1 MTDEERVECCQRE
14 IFRLRNVVRNQ
25 YTLMQQFEEELIQ
38 AMEETTMPGL
48 SRALEI
54 WKQVT
59 KDA

>member
-14 IFRLRNVVRNQ
+14 LFRLRNVVRNQ
-25 YTLMQQFEEELIQ
+25 YLLMNQFEEELIR
-38 AMEETTMPGL
+38 AMEKNDIQGL
-48 SRALEI
+48 SQALEI